1 MGCIFSAANRLKG
14 TSMYKE
20 RGMKRVLKTKEV
32 CKVAVIYS
40 NYSTLINPLSVN
52 YTERPNTLK

>member
-1 MGCIFSAANRLKG
+1 
-14 TSMYKE
+14 MYKE

-32 CKVAVIYS
+32 GKVAVIYS

-52 YTERPNTLK
+52 HTERPNTLK